1 MAKRRHHQTNG
12 PPPSKLSQI
21 MKADRPQGL
30 LEFGADPFVLKKQF
44 FLDFWVIAKR
54 RHHQTASP
62 PPRTLSQLRNVDRLQ
77 GLLEFGADPFVLK
90 NKIS

>member
-1 MAKRRHHQTNG
+1 MNV
-12 PPPSKLSQI
+12 
-21 MKADRPQGL
+21 DRLQGL
-30 LEFGADPFVLKKQF
+30 LEFGADPFVLKKQI